1 LLKVRVSWV
10 FGITGVDPPIIPP
23 FRFHAPVRAGSVS
36 GAWVVGV
43 TTGVGTVV
51 VVVTGAGVVQPAARM
66 LRESTAH
73 INNSKIFMT
82 QNILILYLYLFKNER
97 SPLR

>member
-1 LLKVRVSWV
+1 MNVRVSWT
-10 FGITGVDPPIIPP
+10 FGTTGELPPIIPP
-23 FRFHAPVRAGSVS
+23 FRFHLPMRAGSVR
-36 GAWVVGV
+36 GGVVVVV
-43 TTGVGTVV
+43 TAGVGTVV

-82 QNILILYLYLFKNER
+82 QNIMVSYLYLFK
-97 SPLR
+97 